1 MTIDE
6 GIGRLVRAALL
17 EDIGSG
23 DVTTDSIVPEDSV
36 STARIVAKEAGIVA
50 GLAVLEHVMKEL
62 DPGASVTALVRD
74 GTRIVPGQ
82 TVATVRARTRAI
94 LSGERVALN
103 FVQRLS
109 GIATTTARFVAELRG
124 TKTRLLDTRKTTP
137 GLRALEKY
145 AVSVGGGENHRMG
158 LWDMALVKDNHVAA
172 AGGVRAAVE
181 RVRAKHPTL
190 KIEVEVTSRAEL
202 EEALRVG
209 VERVMLDN
217 MSVGD
222 LEESIRLAR
231 ADRSSPEIEISGG
244 VGLAD
249 LAALARLGADFISA
263 GAITHSAPALDF
275 SLELGVT
282 P

>member
-74 GTRIVPGQ
+74 GARVVPGQ

-124 TKTRLLDTRKTTP
+124 TKTRLLDTRKTAP

-172 AGGVRAAVE
+172 AGGVRPAVE